1 MAAIDFIPDRLNV
14 RPVVWR
20 GFTVGEL
27 GVAALCGACP
37 GLVTAVFVAPFAGWI
52 AFPMLAILM
61 PLPVVWLSGGW
72 LTRYK
77 RNKPDNYLWQHVTL
91 QLARVTGSTEGN
103 CRYGGYRFFTDCP
116 CRELRRTR
124 RCR

>member
-27 GVAALCGACP
+27 GVAALCGAGL
-37 GLVTAVFVAPFAGWI
+37 GLVTAVFMAPFAGWI
-52 AFPMLAILM
+52 AFPMLVILM
-61 PLPVVWLSGGW
+61 PLPVAWFSGEWLM
-72 LTRYK
+72 RYK
-77 RNKPDNYLWQHVTL
+77 RNKPDNYLWQHVIL
-91 QLARVTGSTEGN
+91 QLARVTGSTEGS

-116 CRELRRTR
+116 CREIRRTR